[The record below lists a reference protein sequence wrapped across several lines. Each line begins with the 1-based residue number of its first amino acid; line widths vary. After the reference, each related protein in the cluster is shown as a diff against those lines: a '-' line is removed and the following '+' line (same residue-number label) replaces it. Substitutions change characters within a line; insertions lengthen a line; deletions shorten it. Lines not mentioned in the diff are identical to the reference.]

1 VPQRR
6 TARSLHRTPPADLTG
21 PPIGDRAVSSAGDP
35 LDALFDVPAFV
46 QRQLGRYG
54 LAEECQECD
63 LVATCGAGLFPHRYR
78 PGTGFTNPSVYCADQ
93 YALIAHIQRRLE
105 EALAA
110 RNTTLAAVRAR

>member
-1 VPQRR
+1 M
-6 TARSLHRTPPADLTG
+6 
-21 PPIGDRAVSSAGDP
+21 
-35 LDALFDVPAFV
+35 PAFV